1 MIASILC
8 RKRENIL
15 VPLFIPIDKG
25 IVKYKNVSS
34 RFKGPAHKMAL
45 LFQYLHVIA
54 EIKPL
59 NNQTLL
65 GILAIEIKGPL
76 YALENIA
83 NI

>member
-45 LFQYLHVIA
+45 LF
-54 EIKPL
+54 
-59 NNQTLL
+59 
-65 GILAIEIKGPL
+65 
-76 YALENIA
+76 
-83 NI
+83 